1 MPTTLPLRRQE
12 TMYSTRSCS
21 GSSGCTRRISANKIT
36 PPQNRFGAIHREYQT
51 KVSGWPASPM
61 PQSNAFICILLAS
74 LLLRESS
81 CSMNDA
87 YQLFSEGNLI
97 GSFGDFA
104 GDGCRRWVRLSTPDP
119 PCRAGTID
127 TKHEV
132 CRRT

>member
-74 LLLRESS
+74 LFPGEGS
-81 CSMNDA
+81 CPVNDA
-87 YQLFSEGNLI
+87 YQLFSDENLI
-97 GSFGDFA
+97 GSFADFA
-104 GDGCRRWVRLSTPDP
+104 GSGRCHWIRLGTRNP
-119 PCRAGTID
+119 PLPC
-127 TKHEV
+127 
-132 CRRT
+132 